1 MMKKQRYI
9 SLFCF
14 ALFFFLLFCNRIF
27 QQSKKQKALENEKD
41 QIGPLGTFGM
51 S

>member
-1 MMKKQRYI
+1 MKKQRYI
-9 SLFCF
+9 SFFCF
-14 ALFFFLLFCNRIF
+14 ALFFFLLYCNRS
-27 QQSKKQKALENEKD
+27 SKEQKALEKEKD